1 MADSSYSMFNAMADI
16 IAAPGKALDEI
27 KSHTSW
33 LWWPLLITMLLASG
47 LMTYYYSWVDFPWLI
62 EETIRQVPAE
72 NRAESAD
79 VIRNFMSVGTSTWT
93 TVAAI
98 VVMSLVIYTVQAT
111 YLHLANKLATGAEIG
126 FGQWFSF
133 SVWTSF
139 VGVFGALA
147 AFVVIFMA
155 DSNQLA
161 GEKAEFAIR
170 SCESRRSVVYVGQYA
185 VADQFLD
192 AFPDEYRLRPLDG
205 CHDGEINRHC
215 GTTLGVGIWYLGP
228 DGLTRLTDE
237 EDPDFRRTG
246 SATDRSTIDFE
257 VHRRY

>member
-1 MADSSYSMFNAMADI
+1 MADSSYSMLNAMVDI
-16 IAAPGKALDEI
+16 VAAPGKALDEI
-27 KSHTSW
+27 KLHTSW

-79 VIRNFMSVGTSTWT
+79 VIRKFMSVGTSTWT
-93 TVAAI
+93 TVTAI
-98 VVMSLVIYTVQAT
+98 VVMSLVTYTIQAT
-111 YLHLANKLATGAEIG
+111 YLHLANKLTTGAEIG

-133 SVWTSF
+133 SVWTAF

-161 GEKAEFAIR
+161 AQELQVLSLNSLLVHASAGDRLFTWASSLTLINFWTLFLMSI
-170 SCESRRSVVYVGQYA
+170 GYA
-185 VADQFLD
+185 RWTGA
-192 AFPDEYRLRPLDG
+192 
-205 CHDGEINRHC
+205 
-215 GTTLGVGIWYLGP
+215 GIVK
-228 DGLTRLTDE
+228 
-237 EDPDFRRTG
+237 
-246 SATDRSTIDFE
+246 STIIAILPWVLIFG
-257 VHRRY
+257 VWGLMA